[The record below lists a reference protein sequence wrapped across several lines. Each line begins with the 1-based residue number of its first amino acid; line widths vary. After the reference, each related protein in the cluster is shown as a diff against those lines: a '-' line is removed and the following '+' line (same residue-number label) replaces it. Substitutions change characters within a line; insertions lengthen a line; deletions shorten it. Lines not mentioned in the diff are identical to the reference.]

1 MHNMY
6 GALMHRTTYRGL
18 FKRDEGLRRP
28 FVLSRSFFIG
38 SQKYGAFWTGDNL
51 STHEEVAT
59 SVNTLLS
66 AGIAGMFFGGADVP
80 GF

>member
-1 MHNMY
+1 MY

-18 FKRDEGLRRP
+18 LKRDDGKRRP

-51 STHEEVAT
+51 STLQEVGT
-59 SVNTLLS
+59 SINTLLS
-66 AGIAGMFFGGADVP
+66 AGISGMFFGGADVP